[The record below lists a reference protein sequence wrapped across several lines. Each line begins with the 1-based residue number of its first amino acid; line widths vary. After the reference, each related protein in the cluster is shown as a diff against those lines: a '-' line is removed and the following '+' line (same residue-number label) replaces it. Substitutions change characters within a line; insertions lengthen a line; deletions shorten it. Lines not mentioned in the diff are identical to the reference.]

1 MHATVS
7 GLAGYRGLR
16 GEIIVALKMAQ
27 PLTVKELAG
36 RFGVTPNGL
45 RRYLKDLEEEG
56 IVRYR
61 REVRGVGS
69 PVFAYS
75 LAEAGEALFPQAYRS
90 VLADALDM
98 VRETQGEQG
107 VVAVFRRRWDA
118 LAEAARPRLSELS
131 REERAR
137 LLSELLTSE
146 GYMAE
151 VEGDGTGAAT
161 LREHHCPVRGIAE
174 RNPEVC
180 EAEARFIERVV
191 GATVTRRQHIIS
203 GCNVCEYS
211 VPAPSSEAAVRV
223 SKVEAGQK
231 EKA

>member
-1 MHATVS
+1 MDPTTP
-7 GLAGYRGLR
+7 GLAGYRGMR
-16 GEIIVALKMAQ
+16 GGILHALKMTQ
-27 PLTVKELAG
+27 PLTVKELAE
-36 RFGVTPNGL
+36 RFKVTPNGL
-45 RRYLKDLEEEG
+45 RRYLKSLEEEG

-75 LAEAGEALFPQAYRS
+75 LTDAGEALFPQGYRS
-90 VLADALDM
+90 VLVDALDL
-98 VRETQGEQG
+98 VRETQGEAG
-107 VVAVFRRRWDA
+107 VAAVFRRRWDA
-118 LAEAARPRLSELS
+118 IAEATRPRLAALS
-131 REERAR
+131 LEDRAR
-137 LLSELLTSE
+137 VLSQLLTSE

-151 VEGDGTGAAT
+151 VQGDGTGAAT

-180 EAEARFIERVV
+180 EAEARFIEGVI
-191 GATVTRRQHIIS
+191 GASVTRRQHIIS

-211 VPAPSSEAAVRV
+211 VPAPSSETAVRA
-223 SKVEAGQK
+223 SDEEAAQQ